1 MKIIC
6 YCIIRREDYRAKKST
21 IGIIEAL
28 QARLSGMLDC
38 PRKIKLYGDLAEFV
52 GVKEIKTEAHTIA
65 DAVKCLIGNYPQAEN
80 YMMDKSYKVIVNEK
94 PRTLEELYFPTGQSD
109 IKIVPVISG
118 QGRGFGRI
126 LLGAALIFGAFA
138 FSPLTL
144 GSFTA
149 KGVAAGATPFA
160 KIGIG
165 AKAALYIGSG
175 LVLQGIAE
183 LLTPLPEAPTE
194 EEPNSFQF
202 NSPINTN
209 NAGAPVPILYGER
222 IVGSVV
228 ISAGINVTN
237 N

>member
-1 MKIIC
+1 
-6 YCIIRREDYRAKKST
+6 
-21 IGIIEAL
+21 
-28 QARLSGMLDC
+28 MLDC

-52 GVKEIKTEAHTIA
+52 GVKEIETEAYTVA
-65 DAVKCLIGNYPQAEN
+65 NAVRCLIGNYPQAEN

-94 PRTLEELYFPTGQSD
+94 PRSLEEIHFPTGQSD

-126 LLGAALIFGAFA
+126 LLGAVLIVGAFMMPA
-138 FSPLTL
+138 ASGNLTL
-144 GSFTA
+144 MQGIKQGKLAKVGLLAKSTA
-149 KGVAAGATPFA
+149 YVGG
-160 KIGIG
+160 
-165 AKAALYIGSG
+165 Y
-175 LVLQGIAE
+175 LVLSGVSQM
-183 LLTPLPEAPTE
+183 LTPTPGDTAE

-202 NSPINTN
+202 NSPVNTN
-209 NAGAPVPILYGER
+209 LAGAPVPILYGER